1 MSGRWS
7 LPRAVNRLHRDVL
20 ASVGFERHGN
30 SCTRADNGLLREMR
44 FYTPRWGD
52 PATKGIQVFLSVRI
66 SLPEPLVEFRREALW
81 THLETIRQLNEY
93 PRPASEEPLPA
104 ELVDDVAGP
113 GVAFLCHA
121 ADLYAFGRW
130 AAEAHAQQGSWGPFR
145 QVYPGGTAPLQ
156 AAAFAAA
163 VAGDKALA
171 HRIAGAVIAQEG
183 NPREV
188 RDFRSELGRVAPQ

>member
-1 MSGRWS
+1 
-7 LPRAVNRLHRDVL
+7 
-20 ASVGFERHGN
+20 
-30 SCTRADNGLLREMR
+30 MR

-66 SLPEPLVEFRREALW
+66 MGLPEPLVEFRREALW
-81 THLETIRQLNEY
+81 THLEPIRQLTEY

-104 ELVDDVAGP
+104 ELVDDVVGP

-121 ADLYAFGRW
+121 ADLHDFGRW
-130 AAEAHAQQGSWGPFR
+130 AAEVHAQQGAWGPFR

-163 VAGDKALA
+163 AAGDTALA
-171 HRIAGAVIAQEG
+171 HRIAGAVIVHEG

-188 RDFRSELGRVAPQ
+188 RDFRSELGRVAS